1 MLDLLKFV
9 LRIWLAILTAIARVA
24 QRIWNAWH
32 SVDTVAAVAA
42 ALMVVV
48 AVSTRNALCELGALG
63 ATLCLSVAAFRR
75 ERWDLVDDF
84 VHFGRRAAE
93 GFRNGRSGAPVGSN
107 WSQPKT
113 NSSDD
118 AHTIQFIGQ
127 SNSGRFS
134 RSFSAVQQL
143 SNLLRSRIVGQKEA
157 VGAVMESLEAAAV
170 GTRPRSRSPVSFLMI
185 GPTGTGK
192 TEFAKLTAEGLKR
205 PFYRVDMGNFKD
217 KEGLWQLLGSP
228 QGYIGGEGMLTQHVA
243 HNPSSVLLIDE
254 IEKGSPEMYDF
265 MLPMLDEG
273 QVKDRKTDRAVNFSQ
288 TIVFFTSN
296 LITEVPHENAS
307 NQNALR
313 DLVFNARFLRQ
324 EFVARIGQIVPFFR
338 FSPEEM
344 EKITELQ
351 LSQYL
356 DAVCRN
362 KGVSPQITIDRAVID
377 LLAALQSP
385 KYGARNVTDSIN
397 QHVEPSLR
405 KALVMNG
412 GSGMR
417 SLKVGAENDQVVVTV
432 D

>member
-1 MLDLLKFV
+1 MLELLKFV
-9 LRIWLAILTAIARVA
+9 LRIWLAILAAIARIA

-32 SVDTVAAVAA
+32 SVDTAAAIVAA
-42 ALMVVV
+42 AMVVV
-48 AVSTRNALCELGALG
+48 AVLTRNALCELGALG
-63 ATLCLSVAAFRR
+63 AMLCLSVAAFRR
-75 ERWDLVDDF
+75 ERWDLMDDF
-84 VHFGRRAAE
+84 LKFGRQTVE
-93 GFRNGRSGAPVGSN
+93 GFRNGRGGTPVSSSWGQPETHNFDGAR
-107 WSQPKT
+107 
-113 NSSDD
+113 
-118 AHTIQFIGQ
+118 TIQFTGP
-127 SNSGRFS
+127 SNSGS
-134 RSFSAVQQL
+134 VRSFNAVQRL
-143 SNLLRSRIVGQKEA
+143 SDLFRNRIIGQREALEA
-157 VGAVMESLEAAAV
+157 VMASMESAAV
-170 GTRPRSRSPVSFLMI
+170 GTRPSSRSPVSFLMI

-192 TEFAKLTAEGLKR
+192 TELAKLTAEGLKR

-243 HNPSSVLLIDE
+243 HNPSSVLLFDE

-273 QVKDRKTDRAVNFSQ
+273 QVKDRKTDRAINFSQ

-296 LITEVPHENAS
+296 LITDVPRENAGH
-307 NQNALR
+307 QNALR
-313 DLVFNARFLRQ
+313 DMVFNARFLRH
-324 EFVARIGQIVPFFR
+324 EFVARIGQIVPFFG

-356 DAVCRN
+356 AAVCRN
-362 KGVSPQITIDRAVID
+362 KRVSPQITIDRGVID

-412 GSGMR
+412 GNGMR
-417 SLKVGAENDQVVVTV
+417 SLKVAAENNQVVVML

>member
-42 ALMVVV
+42 AVMVVV

-113 NSSDD
+113 DSSDG
-118 AHTIQFIGQ
+118 ARTIQFTGQ
-127 SNSGRFS
+127 SNSGRSS
-134 RSFSAVQQL
+134 RSFSAVQRL
-143 SNLLRSRIVGQKEA
+143 SNLLRSRIVGQQEA
-157 VGAVMESLEAAAV
+157 VGAVMASLEAAAV
-170 GTRPRSRSPVSFLMI
+170 GTRPSSRSPVSLLMI

-192 TEFAKLTAEGLKR
+192 TELAKLTAEGLKR
-205 PFYRVDMGNFKD
+205 QFYRVDMGNFKD

-228 QGYIGGEGMLTQHVA
+228 QGYVGGEGMLTQHVA
-243 HNPSSVLLIDE
+243 HNPSSVLLFDE
-254 IEKGSPEMYDF
+254 VEKGSPEMYDF

-296 LITEVPHENAS
+296 LITEVPRENVG

-313 DLVFNARFLRQ
+313 DLVFNGRFLRQ
-324 EFVARIGQIVPFFR
+324 EFVARISQIVPFFG

>member
-1 MLDLLKFV
+1 VLDLLKFV
-9 LRIWLAILTAIARVA
+9 LRIWLAILSAIARVA
-24 QRIWNAWH
+24 QQIWNAWH
-32 SVDTVAAVAA
+32 SVDTAAAIVAAV
-42 ALMVVV
+42 MIVV
-48 AVSTRNALCELGALG
+48 AVLTRNALCELGALG
-63 ATLCLSVAAFRR
+63 AVLCLSVAAFRR
-75 ERWDLVDDF
+75 ERWNLVDEF
-84 VHFGRRAAE
+84 VQFGRVAWD
-93 GFRNGRSGAPVGSN
+93 GFRNGRYRSHVGSS
-107 WSQPKT
+107 WRQPEAP
-113 NSSDD
+113 NADGPR
-118 AHTIQFIGQ
+118 TIQFIGQ
-127 SNSGRFS
+127 QNSSRAS
-134 RSFSAVQQL
+134 RSISAIQRL
-143 SNLLRSRIVGQKEA
+143 SNVLRSRIIGQQEA
-157 VGAVMESLEAAAV
+157 VEAVLASLEAEAV
-170 GTRPRSRSPVSFLMI
+170 GTRASTRSPISFLMI

-192 TEFAKLTAEGLKR
+192 TELAKLTAEGLKR

-243 HNPSSVLLIDE
+243 QNPSSILLFDE

-273 QVKDRKTDRAVNFSQ
+273 QVKDRKTDRAISFAQ

-296 LITEVPHENAS
+296 LITEVPREHAG

-324 EFVARIGQIVPFFR
+324 EFVGRIGQIIPFFS

-356 DAVCRN
+356 DSICRN
-362 KGVSPQITIDRAVID
+362 KGLSPRITIDRGVID
-377 LLAALQSP
+377 LLAGLQSP

-405 KALVMNG
+405 RALVRHG
-412 GSGMR
+412 GNGMR
-417 SLKVGAENDQVVVTV
+417 SLKLAAENDQVIVSV

>member
-1 MLDLLKFV
+1 
-9 LRIWLAILTAIARVA
+9 
-24 QRIWNAWH
+24 
-32 SVDTVAAVAA
+32 VDTVAAIVAA
-42 ALMVVV
+42 AMVVV
-48 AVSTRNALCELGALG
+48 AVLTRNALCELGALG

-75 ERWDLVDDF
+75 ERWDLMDDLLQ
-84 VHFGRRAAE
+84 FGRKTVE
-93 GFRNGRSGAPVGSN
+93 GFRNGRSGAPVGSS
-107 WSQPKT
+107 WRQPET
-113 NSSDD
+113 HNVDG
-118 AHTIQFIGQ
+118 ARTIQFTGQ
-127 SNSGRFS
+127 SNSGAS
-134 RSFSAVQQL
+134 RSFTAVQRL
-143 SNLLRSRIVGQKEA
+143 SNLLRSRIIGQHEA
-157 VGAVMESLEAAAV
+157 VEAVMASLEAAAV
-170 GTRPRSRSPVSFLMI
+170 GTRPSSRSPVSFLMI

-192 TEFAKLTAEGLKR
+192 TELAKLTAEGLKR

-243 HNPSSVLLIDE
+243 HNPLSVLLFDE

-273 QVKDRKTDRAVNFSQ
+273 QVKDRKTDCAINFSQ
-288 TIVFFTSN
+288 ATVFFTSN
-296 LITEVPHENAS
+296 LITDVSRENAGD
-307 NQNALR
+307 QNALR
-313 DLVFNARFLRQ
+313 DMVFNARFLRQ
-324 EFVARIGQIVPFFR
+324 EFVGRIGQIVPFFS

-377 LLAALQSP
+377 LLASLQSP

-397 QHVEPSLR
+397 QHVEPGLR
-405 KALVMNG
+405 KALVTHG
-412 GSGMR
+412 GNGMR
-417 SLKVGAENDQVVVTV
+417 SLKVAAENDQVVVML